1 MLIFSKVSKYTKAG
15 ILLLLSGLLILGAEN
30 IFLDKNPLLT
40 TLYLLPIG
48 CFFSSFICF
57 LISATRKQ
65 TMNHPMINSHFLCIN
80 FSYLGLVNMKSVG
93 YLVDQVAY
101 G

>member
-15 ILLLLSGLLILGAEN
+15 ILLLLLGLLILGAED
-30 IFLDKNPLLT
+30 IFLDKSPLLT

-65 TMNHPMINSHFLCIN
+65 NKESPN
-80 FSYLGLVNMKSVG
+80 
-93 YLVDQVAY
+93 D
-101 G
+101 